1 MKYLAWLLL
10 TILVGCSTDVPLTR
24 KFPVAPELM
33 MEKCPN
39 LSVLNNTM
47 KMSEVTKTIS
57 DNYAKY
63 HGCSD
68 KNDTWIEWYNKQKET
83 FDKVE

>member
-1 MKYLAWLLL
+1 MKYLACLLL

-24 KFPVAPELM
+24 KFPDVPEVML
-33 MEKCPN
+33 EKCPN
-39 LSVLNNTM
+39 LDVLNNTM
-47 KMSEVTKTIS
+47 KISEVTKTIS

-68 KNDTWIEWYNKQKET
+68 RNDTWIEWYNKQKET

>member
-10 TILVGCSTDVPLTR
+10 TILVGCSTDVSLTR
-24 KFPVAPELM
+24 KFPSAPNIMFER
-33 MEKCPN
+33 CPD
-39 LSVLNNTM
+39 LDVLNNTM
-47 KMSEVTKTIS
+47 KLSEVTKTIS

>member
-1 MKYLAWLLL
+1 MKYLACLLL

-24 KFPVAPELM
+24 KFPLAPDVML
-33 MEKCPN
+33 EKCPK
-39 LSVLNNTM
+39 LDVLNNNM
-47 KMSEVTKTIS
+47 KFSEVTKTIS
-57 DNYAKY
+57 ENYAKY

-68 KNDTWIEWYNKQKET
+68 RNDTWIEWYNKQKET

>member
-1 MKYLAWLLL
+1 MKYLACLLL

-24 KFPVAPELM
+24 KFPNAPEIMLQ
-33 MEKCPN
+33 KCPN
-39 LSVLNNTM
+39 LDVLNNTM

-57 DNYAKY
+57 DNYTKY

-68 KNDTWIEWYNKQKET
+68 RNDTWIEWYNKQKET

>member
-1 MKYLAWLLL
+1 M
-10 TILVGCSTDVPLTR
+10 
-24 KFPVAPELM
+24 
-33 MEKCPN
+33 
-39 LSVLNNTM
+39 LNNTM

-57 DNYAKY
+57 DNYTKY

>member
-1 MKYLAWLLL
+1 MKYLACLLL

-24 KFPVAPELM
+24 KFPNAPEVMLDR
-33 MEKCPN
+33 CPN
-39 LSVLNNTM
+39 LDVLNNTM

-57 DNYAKY
+57 DNYTKY